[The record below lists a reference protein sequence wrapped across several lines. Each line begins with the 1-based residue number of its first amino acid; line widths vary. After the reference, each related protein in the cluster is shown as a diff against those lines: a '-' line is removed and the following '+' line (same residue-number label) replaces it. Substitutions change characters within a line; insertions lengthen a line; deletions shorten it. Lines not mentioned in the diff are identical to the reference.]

1 MRQTELGHLGANG
14 VHEGRGGH
22 GAHEAGAMLDSL
34 VLQDRLFAPLLEEI
48 ADWMAI
54 APGMR
59 ILDAGCGAG
68 GMAVAMAL
76 RGADVV
82 AIDPDPAHLEATRQL
97 ALERGAGSAL
107 DIREG
112 DITALDAEGDS
123 FDLVWCSRVLHHIP
137 DMTLATRELAR
148 VTRPGG
154 RVAVREGGFAFRV
167 LPDDLGYGEPWLE
180 DRLGAA
186 GVGRFARPRDLEGSV
201 RYGYGWPRLLLDA
214 GLGSVEARTFT
225 TDSLSPLSAD
235 EQAWVTRQWRRWLD
249 SPASADRMAE
259 ADRALLEELADPS
272 APAWAF
278 RRDDLHLRTGH
289 SVYVGT
295 RPPRMD

>member
-1 MRQTELGHLGANG
+1 MQQTELGHHKANG
-14 VHEGRGGH
+14 VHQGHEG
-22 GAHEAGAMLDSL
+22 HEAGAMLDSL
-34 VLQDRLFAPLLEEI
+34 VLQDRVFAPVLEEI
-48 ADWMAI
+48 ARWLDVE
-54 APGMR
+54 PGMR

-68 GMAVAMAL
+68 GMAVTMAL
-76 RGADVV
+76 RAAAVV
-82 AIDPDPAHLEATRQL
+82 AIDPDPAHLEATRRL
-97 ALERGAGSAL
+97 AAERGVATALEVV
-107 DIREG
+107 EG
-112 DITALDAEGDS
+112 DITALDAPDGA

-137 DMTLATRELAR
+137 DMSAAAGELAR
-148 VTRPGG
+148 VTKPGG
-154 RVAVREGGFAFRV
+154 RLAIREGGFAFRV

-201 RYGYGWPRLLLDA
+201 RYGYGWPRILLDV
-214 GLGSVEARTFT
+214 GLGQLEAKTFT

-249 SPASADRMAE
+249 SPASAERMTE
-259 ADRALLEELADPS
+259 ADRALLEELADAAAPS
-272 APAWAF
+272 WAF

-295 RPPRMD
+295 RPAGMD